1 MVDHLV
7 ARLPE
12 AGNRESAR
20 RAGTP
25 HSADRIQPVQPE
37 AADPAMVQLCEAG
50 DVLPVYLPVLFD
62 VEARKQM
69 ALNVTPYENQFYL
82 NLTGWREDSR
92 AFTFEFNQR
101 GHQRY
106 VIGEVS
112 AADGS
117 IRHLVDEQTK
127 TFIYY
132 YNNYRYDLDD
142 GKELLWI
149 SERDGWRHLYLIDGT
164 NGQVKQQVTKGEW
177 VVRQVD
183 YVDETN
189 RVVYFTASGFN
200 KGEDPYNLHYCRINL
215 DGTGFTDMTPENGN
229 HRVTFCRPFLFYRC
243 LFSPRPAACQSVEA
257 DFGCVCGGRI
267 TEVRCECVAG
277 GKLANAGSVLRER
290 PGRADGYLGNIYRP
304 MHFDASK
311 SYPVVEFIY
320 AGPHD
325 SHVDKDFKPAHHL
338 VSKLVELGFIVVSID
353 GMGTSNRSKAFHDVC
368 WKNLKMP
375 VSRIV
380 SLG

>member
-1 MVDHLV
+1 M
-7 ARLPE
+7 
-12 AGNRESAR
+12 
-20 RAGTP
+20 
-25 HSADRIQPVQPE
+25 
-37 AADPAMVQLCEAG
+37 
-50 DVLPVYLPVLFD
+50 
-62 VEARKQM
+62 
-69 ALNVTPYENQFYL
+69 
-82 NLTGWREDSR
+82 
-92 AFTFEFNQR
+92 
-101 GHQRY
+101 
-106 VIGEVS
+106 IGEVN

-164 NGQVKQQVTKGEW
+164 SGQVKRQVTKGEW
-177 VVRQVD
+177 VLRQVD

-229 HRVTFCRPFLFYRC
+229 HRVTFSADRSYFTDVYSRPDL
-243 LFSPRPAACQSVEA
+243 PPEA

-277 GKLANAGSVLRER
+277 GRLANAGSVLRER
-290 PGRADGYLGNIYRP
+290 PGRADGYLG
-304 MHFDASK
+304 
-311 SYPVVEFIY
+311 E
-320 AGPHD
+320 
-325 SHVDKDFKPAHHL
+325 HL
-338 VSKLVELGFIVVSID
+338 SPNAL
-353 GMGTSNRSKAFHDVC
+353 
-368 WKNLKMP
+368 
-375 VSRIV
+375 
-380 SLG
+380 